1 MNMLTQRNVDLLLQS
16 IRNMGL
22 NEQSLVELEEA
33 IKRYRNE
40 DARAYINMV
49 LFPDFAAPARFTV
62 TLPMPTTCF
71 KLYEN
76 TGITANSSGFVAVT
90 CKPKN
95 VSVPGQVECPYLQ
108 IYNSP
113 GMTEDKW
120 GTPTREFVDSVGTY
134 YDLYR
139 LNAACIRIRYLG
151 PVLERSGLFM
161 GAFDYFHDST
171 WDEDSVVMNPFYHA
185 NKVVYGIRQ
194 VWFPM
199 EPDDYNFEPSTIGS
213 RKNTLILYGKQL
225 DTQGDGD
232 LELEVFRCFEAFP
245 NKKSFDYIPSQKAAY
260 ADSSA
265 FRGTLTNMVHML
277 PNLLGTTY
285 TQSEGLFQ
293 QMNHKTGRIAVNGSE
308 IQNRLSNSSPQ
319 TGLEQLEQAL

>member
-1 MNMLTQRNVDLLLQS
+1 MLTRRNVDNLVES
-16 IRNMGL
+16 IKRMGL
-22 NEQSLVELEEA
+22 NETALMELEQA
-33 IKRYRNE
+33 IKKYRQE

-49 LFPDFAAPARFTV
+49 LFPDYAEPARFTV

-76 TGITANSSGFVAVT
+76 TGITCNSSGYFAVT

-95 VSVPGQVECPYLQ
+95 VSTPGQVECPYLQ

-113 GMTEDKW
+113 GMTEQNW
-120 GTPTREFVDSVGTY
+120 GTPTREFVDSVGVY

-139 LNAACIRIRYLG
+139 LNAACVRIRYLG

-171 WDEDSVVMNPFYHA
+171 FDEDSLVMNPFYHS

-199 EPDDYNFEPSTIGS
+199 EPDDYNFEPTTIGA

-225 DTQGDGD
+225 DSQGDGD
-232 LELEVFRCFEAFP
+232 FELEVFRCFEAFP

-265 FRGTLTNMVHML
+265 FRNTLTNMVHML
-277 PNLLGTTY
+277 PSLLGTTF
-285 TQSEGLFQ
+285 TQGESIFSQL
-293 QMNHKTGRIAVNGSE
+293 NHKTGRIAVAGSE
-308 IQNRLSNSSPQ
+308 IQDRLQ
-319 TGLEQLEQAL
+319 TQNPVDGLEQLNAAIS